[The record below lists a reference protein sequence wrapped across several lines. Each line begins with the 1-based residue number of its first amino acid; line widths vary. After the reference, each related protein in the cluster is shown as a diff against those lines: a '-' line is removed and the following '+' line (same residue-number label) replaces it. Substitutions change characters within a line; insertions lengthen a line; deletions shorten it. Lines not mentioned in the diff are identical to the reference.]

1 MSKDVRDFQIGREY
15 YITHYPSNKVQKL
28 RIVSRNK
35 NRVSYSID
43 NGDVKEYKIH
53 FDRDLDISALNKVCY
68 PPSESLL
75 IDDYSAVF
83 SYNYIGCD
91 DINITD

>member
-1 MSKDVRDFQIGREY
+1 MTKQDNDINNSRCFQIGREY
-15 YITHYPSNKVQKL
+15 YITHYPSDRVQKL
-28 RIVSRNK
+28 RVVGRDK

-43 NGDVKEYKIH
+43 NGDVHEY
-53 FDRDLDISALNKVCY
+53 RVNKVCY

-83 SYNYIGCD
+83 SYNYIGNTE
-91 DINITD
+91 IEN

>member
-43 NGDVKEYKIH
+43 NGDVKEY
-53 FDRDLDISALNKVCY
+53 RVNKVCY